1 MGSACTGSGP
11 DERLH
16 STDYDSLTISKSIR
30 NAVRILDFFS
40 TYMFFMHGGA
50 GYTRFIQNIGTAFT
64 DGVFLF
70 SRFLIIPKIITGFVL
85 WFSLRLQLL
94 FLCFIAMRCNHAM
107 TVSFSLRKDILCLTI
122 TVPRA
127 GGSWIDD
134 FIGTNKIG
142 WVHDAI

>member
-16 STDYDSLTISKSIR
+16 STDYDSLTISKSTR

-64 DGVFLF
+64 DGVF
-70 SRFLIIPKIITGFVL
+70 
-85 WFSLRLQLL
+85 FSL
-94 FLCFIAMRCNHAM
+94 
-107 TVSFSLRKDILCLTI
+107 
-122 TVPRA
+122 
-127 GGSWIDD
+127 D
-134 FIGTNKIG
+134 F
-142 WVHDAI
+142 